1 MKSYTKYKD
10 AQLGWLG
17 KIPEHWELKKSKY
30 LFDITKRISGE
41 LGHNVLSITQ
51 KGIKI
56 KDTESG
62 GGQLSMDYS
71 KYQIVDK
78 GDFGMNHMD
87 LLTGYVDISKYD
99 GVMSPDYRVFKLKDK
114 ESDARYML
122 YLFQKGY
129 WDKLFF
135 PLGQGSS
142 ELGRWRLPAD
152 EFKLFKF
159 PVPSKIEQIAI
170 ADFLDNQT
178 TQIKKFIELKE
189 KSIELL
195 KERKTTIINHAVTKG
210 LDSSVEMKDS
220 RIEWLGEIP
229 KHWEV
234 KKLKHLC
241 RMNIN
246 TLGEKTKG
254 SYKFSYVDIGSVS
267 KDFGI
272 KKTEVFEYKKAPSRA
287 RRLAKKG
294 DTIIST
300 VRTYLKAIDFIDDKK
315 SEHVFSTGFAILQPN
330 KNVLPEYLSFLVK
343 SNAFTDQ
350 VTVNSKGM
358 SYPAIN
364 SDDLGELVILHNDK
378 SEQLEIL
385 RHIKSRSLEIDNSVS
400 QIEKEITIIKE
411 YQQSLIS
418 EAVTGKIDVRKK

>member
-1 MKSYTKYKD
+1 MKNYTKYKD
-10 AQLGWLG
+10 SQLGWLG
-17 KIPEHWELKKSKY
+17 EIPEHWEVKKSKY
-30 LFDITKRISGE
+30 MFDITKRISGE

-87 LLTGYVDISKYD
+87 LLTGYVDISIYD

-159 PVPSKIEQIAI
+159 PVPPKIEQIAI

-220 RIEWLGEIP
+220 SIEWLGEIP

-234 KKLKHLC
+234 KKLKHIC

-315 SEHVFSTGFAILQPN
+315 SEYVFSTGFAILQPS

-418 EAVTGKIDVRKK
+418 EAVTGKIDVRGK